1 MIVTWTKNNVKYKEK
16 QRQQNHI
23 AFMNPAHCHIGD
35 SRQIKT
41 FFLSAVL
48 LI

>member
-1 MIVTWTKNNVKYKEK
+1 MKLTLQEIASVVDA
-16 QRQQNHI
+16 QNDVSLFEGLTI
-23 AFMNPAHCHIGD
+23 NAIEFD